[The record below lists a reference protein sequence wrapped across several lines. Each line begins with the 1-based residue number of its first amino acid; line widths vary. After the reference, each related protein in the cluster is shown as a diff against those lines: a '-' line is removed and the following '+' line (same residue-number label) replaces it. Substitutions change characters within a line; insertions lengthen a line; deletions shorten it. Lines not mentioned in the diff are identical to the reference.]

1 MLLAIDPGLSGGLA
15 VHRPDAGASA
25 FPMPPT
31 EGDVVDTLRSLL
43 VEGVTH
49 AWVENVPWVTGGKVS
64 PASTGKLQRNV
75 GVLHG
80 ALLALGIPHT
90 LVAPQDWQKPL
101 FVGLPLGLT
110 TKDHAYL
117 ALHSRWPDLTFRES
131 RRARTPHEGI
141 CDAACIGYYGSL
153 QLPPQAD
160 GVHP

>member
-101 FVGLPLGLT
+101 RLGTRSGCATSTEWKNKLKAEAQRRFPGLT
-110 TKDHAYL
+110 VTL
-117 ALHSRWPDLTFRES
+117 ATADALLLLDY
-131 RRARTPHEGI
+131 ARTTNPR
-141 CDAACIGYYGSL
+141 
-153 QLPPQAD
+153 
-160 GVHP
+160 

>member
-15 VHRPDAGASA
+15 VHRPDAGVSA

-101 FVGLPLGLT
+101 RLGTRSGCATSTEWKNKLKAEAQRRFPGLAVT
-110 TKDHAYL
+110 L
-117 ALHSRWPDLTFRES
+117 ATADALLLLDY
-131 RRARTPHEGI
+131 ARTTN
-141 CDAACIGYYGSL
+141 SR
-153 QLPPQAD
+153 
-160 GVHP
+160 

>member
-101 FVGLPLGLT
+101 RLGTRSGCATSTEWKNKLKAEAQRRFPGLAVT
-110 TKDHAYL
+110 L
-117 ALHSRWPDLTFRES
+117 ATADALLLLDY
-131 RRARTPHEGI
+131 ARNSKG
-141 CDAACIGYYGSL
+141 
-153 QLPPQAD
+153 
-160 GVHP
+160 

>member
-101 FVGLPLGLT
+101 RIGTRSGCATSTEWKNKLKAEAQRRFPGLT
-110 TKDHAYL
+110 VTL
-117 ALHSRWPDLTFRES
+117 ATADALLLLDY
-131 RRARTPHEGI
+131 ARNSKG
-141 CDAACIGYYGSL
+141 
-153 QLPPQAD
+153 
-160 GVHP
+160 

>member
-49 AWVENVPWVTGGKVS
+49 AWVENVPWVAGGKVS

-101 FVGLPLGLT
+101 RLGTRSGCATSTEWKNKLKAEAQRRFPGLAVT
-110 TKDHAYL
+110 L
-117 ALHSRWPDLTFRES
+117 ATADALLLLDY
-131 RRARTPHEGI
+131 ARNSKG
-141 CDAACIGYYGSL
+141 
-153 QLPPQAD
+153 
-160 GVHP
+160 

>member
-1 MLLAIDPGLSGGLA
+1 MSPSGMLLAIDPGLSGGLA

-101 FVGLPLGLT
+101 RLGTRSGCATSTEWKNKLKAEAQRRFPGLT
-110 TKDHAYL
+110 VTL
-117 ALHSRWPDLTFRES
+117 ATADALLLLDY
-131 RRARTPHEGI
+131 ARNSKG
-141 CDAACIGYYGSL
+141 
-153 QLPPQAD
+153 
-160 GVHP
+160 

>member
-31 EGDVVDTLRSLL
+31 EGDVVDALRSLL

-49 AWVENVPWVTGGKVS
+49 AWVENVPWVTGGRIS

-101 FVGLPLGLT
+101 RLGTRSGCATSTEWKNKLKAEAQRRFPGLAVTLATADALLLLDYARN
-110 TKDHAYL
+110 TK
-117 ALHSRWPDLTFRES
+117 
-131 RRARTPHEGI
+131 G
-141 CDAACIGYYGSL
+141 
-153 QLPPQAD
+153 
-160 GVHP
+160 

>member
-101 FVGLPLGLT
+101 RLGTRSGCATSTDWKNKLKAEAQRRFPGLT
-110 TKDHAYL
+110 VTL
-117 ALHSRWPDLTFRES
+117 ATADALLLLDY
-131 RRARTPHEGI
+131 ARNSKG
-141 CDAACIGYYGSL
+141 
-153 QLPPQAD
+153 
-160 GVHP
+160 

>member
-101 FVGLPLGLT
+101 RLGTRSGCATSTEWKNKLKAEAQRRFPGLT
-110 TKDHAYL
+110 VTL
-117 ALHSRWPDLTFRES
+117 ATADALLLLDY
-131 RRARTPHEGI
+131 ARNSKG
-141 CDAACIGYYGSL
+141 
-153 QLPPQAD
+153 
-160 GVHP
+160 